1 MIDKQHYDKIKR
13 IIRNL
18 KKAEIR
24 IRFGSID
31 PANKYIHTNLVWSK
45 FFELKIPYKGR
56 AKYNLDQLIAL
67 DKQEL
72 DKIVEE
78 FYYNLFYQFINRY
91 YSNDNTVFD
100 PELLSKLGLP
110 SSACID
116 DIKKRFRQLAKE
128 MHPDAGGGHEEF
140 IALNQLYQKLR
151 E

>member
-1 MIDKQHYDKIKR
+1 MIDKQYYDKIKR

-31 PANKYIHTNLVWSK
+31 PANKHIYVNLVWSK
-45 FFELKIPYKGR
+45 FFELKRPYKGHT
-56 AKYNLDQLIAL
+56 KYNLDQLAQM

-72 DKIVEE
+72 DKVIEE

-91 YSNDNTVFD
+91 YSNDNAVFD

-110 SSACID
+110 SNAGIN

-128 MHPDAGGGHEEF
+128 MHPDTGEGMRR
-140 IALNQLYQKLR
+140 LLS
-151 E
+151 